1 MMATLVMI
9 REKFGSV
16 EQYCKDVIRLSEEEI
31 EALKR
36 NLIVDEPAIHK
47 F

>member
-9 REKFGSV
+9 REKFGSA
-16 EQYCKDVIRLSEEEI
+16 EQYCEDVIELSQEEI
-31 EALKR
+31 EAIKR
-36 NLIVDEPAIHK
+36 NMIVDEPAIHK